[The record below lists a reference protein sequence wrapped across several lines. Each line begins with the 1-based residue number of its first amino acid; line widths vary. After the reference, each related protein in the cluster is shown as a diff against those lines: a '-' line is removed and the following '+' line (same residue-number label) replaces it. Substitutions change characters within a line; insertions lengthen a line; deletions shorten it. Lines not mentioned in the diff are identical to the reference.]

1 MAFVYQTDCAKWW
14 YAFEKAQNGFFRY
27 LDTPPT
33 LRAKSS
39 IKELT
44 DLVFYLYSE
53 TDPYI
58 FNQKIFGLK
67 VMCSR
72 IYKGSKIGNFQ
83 YFFA

>member
-1 MAFVYQTDCAKWW
+1 MVW
-14 YAFEKAQNGFFRY
+14 YIRVTAQNGGIHLKKSKKEVFRY

-39 IKELT
+39 VKELT
-44 DLVFYLYSE
+44 DLVDFFNLYSE
-53 TDPYI
+53 ADPYM
-58 FNQKIFGLK
+58 FNQKIFRVK

-83 YFFA
+83 